1 MKKHKNRQENRMKK
15 PEFHQGQL
23 GGTKMYAIVAILVLF
38 LLGHAGYNY
47 LPVVYQFENFKS
59 EMKGATMRV
68 LTMPHGAES
77 LSDKLKKQIRLAGNE
92 NGVPA
97 NAVIEV
103 TELNNSL
110 KAHVRF
116 TKEVS
121 LLPFGLYRYRYEF
134 DNTSVA

>member
-1 MKKHKNRQENRMKK
+1 MNKQENRVKK
-15 PEFHQGQL
+15 TGFHGDEI
-23 GGTKMYAIVAILVLF
+23 GGTKLYALVALTVLF

-47 LPVVYQFENFKS
+47 LPIVYQYENFKS

-77 LSDKLKKQIRLAGNE
+77 LSDKLKKQIRLAANE
-92 NGVPA
+92 NGVPG

-110 KAHVRF
+110 KAHVKF
-116 TKEVS
+116 TKEIN
-121 LLPFGLYRYRYEF
+121 LLPFGLFRYRYEF

>member
-1 MKKHKNRQENRMKK
+1 MKKQENRRENRVNK
-15 PEFHQGQL
+15 PEFDQGQL
-23 GGTKMYAIVAILVLF
+23 GGTKAYALVAILVLF
-38 LLGHAGYNY
+38 LLVHAGYNY
-47 LPVVYQFENFKS
+47 LPVVYQYENFKS

-103 TELNNSL
+103 TEVNNSL
-110 KAHVRF
+110 KARVKF
-116 TKEVS
+116 MKEVN

>member
-1 MKKHKNRQENRMKK
+1 MNKQENLVKK
-15 PEFHQGQL
+15 NGFHRDEI
-23 GGTKMYAIVAILVLF
+23 GGTKLYGLVALAVLF
-38 LLGHAGYNY
+38 LLVHAGYNY
-47 LPVVYQFENFKS
+47 LPVVYQLENFKS

-77 LSDKLKKQIRLAGNE
+77 LADKLKKQIRLAGND

-103 TELNNSL
+103 TEVNNSL

-116 TKEVS
+116 TKEVN
-121 LLPFGLYRYRYEF
+121 LLPFGLFRYRYEF